1 MIQGMKF
8 DPDGEYVKRWVP
20 ELAALPPK
28 YIHQPWEA
36 TAFELES
43 FGVVL
48 GENYPAPVIEHTF
61 GRERA
66 LEALASLKNN

>member
-1 MIQGMKF
+1 MTQGMKF

-20 ELAALPPK
+20 ELAALPSK

-36 TAFELES
+36 TASELKS
-43 FGVVL
+43 FGVTL
-48 GENYPAPVIEHTF
+48 GDNYPIPIIEHTF

-66 LEALASLKNN
+66 LEALSSLKQ